1 MGAYLKTVKNLVFNY
16 TCLEIIKGRV
26 IGGLKYFSDLNIE
39 GTFINGDVS
48 EPLPF
53 SEKRFN
59 IAYLLGW
66 CDPYYDCDEVFSE
79 IWRVLKPNG
88 KFLFNMAKKGHYKTC
103 MKRGELL
110 NLLNRQNFKVI
121 SLKTIT
127 DVDYGVIAKKG
138 E

>member
-1 MGAYLKTVKNLVFNY
+1 MGAYLKAVKNLVFKY

-26 IGGLKYFSDLNIE
+26 EGGLKYFSDLNIE
-39 GTFINGDVS
+39 GTFIKGDVN

-53 SEKRFN
+53 SENSFN

-66 CDPYYDCDEVFSE
+66 CDPYYNCDELFSE
-79 IWRVLKPNG
+79 ILRVLKPND
-88 KFLFNMAKKGHYKTC
+88 KFLFNMAKKGHYKTR
-103 MKRGELL
+103 MNREELL
-110 NLLNRQNFKVI
+110 NLLIRQKFKVI

-138 E
+138 S